1 MEKNPVV
8 SLNNASFFYTGE
20 NQQPGAGVQNID
32 LEIDAGQVVVLTG
45 ESGCGKTTVTRMLN
59 GLIPH
64 YFEGKLSG
72 GISVCRQDVWKQ
84 PLYETAKI
92 MGSVFQNPRSQFFNV
107 DTTSEITF
115 GCENLGME
123 EGEIRRRLDRV
134 TQEFQLENLL
144 DRNIFMLSG
153 GEKQKIACSG
163 ISIMEPEV
171 FVLDE
176 PSSNLDLSSIEELR
190 KIIAFWKKQGKTI
203 IISEHRLYYLK
214 ELADFFVYMSQGRI
228 VKTYTA
234 KEFAALTDEERSQ
247 MGLRS
252 LDAGELLMEEESKCA
267 KETMVGYVK
276 DKIPDL
282 SMEEVGKKTEEACIE
297 TARSEEKIDNSLD
310 SMKERSESIWSSAGR
325 KELDA
330 AADHEKFTYFHLK
343 DFTYAYKNQPPVL
356 KIQDAQIPAQGITA
370 IIGRNGAGK
379 STFSRALCGLL
390 KKCGKL
396 ETPEGHTLNAKDRL
410 KTCYMVMQDV
420 NHQLFTE
427 SVLEEILISMEEEN
441 EEEANQ
447 IMEKLDLLPLKDRHP
462 MSLSGGQK
470 QRVAIACALASRQKI
485 LILDEPTSGLDLR
498 HMQETAAVLK
508 ELAAENIAV
517 YVVTHDPEFI
527 RACCTTAVEIEAG
540 EIKNIKT
547 LK

>member
-1 MEKNPVV
+1 MEKNPAIKLSNV
-8 SLNNASFFYTGE
+8 SFFYTGE
-20 NQQPGAGVQNID
+20 NQSQGAGVENIN
-32 LEIDAGQVVVLTG
+32 LEIKAGEVVVLTG
-45 ESGCGKTTVTRMLN
+45 ESGCGKTTVTRLLN

-72 GISVCRQDVWKQ
+72 GISVCGQNVWEQ

-123 EGEIRRRLDRV
+123 EAEIRRRLDRV
-134 TQEFQLENLL
+134 TGEFHLENLL

-176 PSSNLDLSSIEELR
+176 PSSNLDLESIEELR
-190 KIIAFWKKQGKTI
+190 KILEFWKKQGKTI
-203 IISEHRLYYLK
+203 VLSEHRLYYLR
-214 ELADFFVYMSQGRI
+214 ELADTFVYMKQGRI
-228 VKTYTA
+228 VKKYTA
-234 KEFAALTDEERSQ
+234 EEFRQLSEAERKQ

-252 LDAGELLMEEESKCA
+252 LLVGEQFTTENLPGKAQSESASYIASGIC
-267 KETMVGYVK
+267 KEKANSKLNLESGERTEN
-276 DKIPDL
+276 ITL
-282 SMEEVGKKTEEACIE
+282 EAGKKCF
-297 TARSEEKIDNSLD
+297 R
-310 SMKERSESIWSSAGR
+310 
-325 KELDA
+325 
-330 AADHEKFTYFHLK
+330 LK
-343 DFTYAYKNQPPVL
+343 DFTFAYQHQLPTL
-356 KIQDAQIPAQGITA
+356 KIKDAHIPAQGITA
-370 IIGRNGAGK
+370 IVGRNGAGK

-396 ETPEGHTLNAKDRL
+396 ETPKGEILNAKDRL

-427 SVLEEILISMEEEN
+427 SVMEEILISMEKEDET
-441 EEEANQ
+441 EALK
-447 IMEKLDLLPLKDRHP
+447 IMEKLDLTALKDRHP

-470 QRVAIACALASRQKI
+470 QRVAIACALASKRKI
-485 LILDEPTSGLDLR
+485 LILDEPTSGLDLK
-498 HMQETAAVLK
+498 HMQETATVLK
-508 ELAAENIAV
+508 ELAAQNIAI
-517 YVVTHDPEFI
+517 YVVTHDPEFME
-527 RACCTTAVEIEAG
+527 ACCTNVIEIEDGA
-540 EIKNIKT
+540 IKIANEKYYQIIS
-547 LK
+547 LQFHQG

>member
-1 MEKNPVV
+1 MGKNPVV
-8 SLNNASFFYTGE
+8 SLRNASFFYTGE
-20 NQQPGAGVQNID
+20 NQQQGAGVQNID

-72 GISVCRQDVWKQ
+72 EISVCGQNVWEQ

-123 EGEIRRRLDRV
+123 EPEIRNRLARV
-134 TQEFQLENLL
+134 TREFQLENLL
-144 DRNIFMLSG
+144 NRNIFMLSG

-190 KIIAFWKKQGKTI
+190 KIIAFWKNQGKTI

-252 LDAGELLMEEESKCA
+252 LDAGELLAEEEFRYA
-267 KETMVGYVK
+267 KETAVGCVK
-276 DKIPDL
+276 DRIPGL
-282 SMEEVGKKTEEACIE
+282 PLEETGKKIEKTCIE
-297 TARSEEKIDNSLD
+297 TARSEEKMDNSLD
-310 SMKERSESIWSSAGR
+310 SIKEKSENIEKLAGKER
-325 KELDA
+325 LDA
-330 AADHEKFTYFHLK
+330 VADHDKFIYFHLK

-356 KIQDAQIPAQGITA
+356 KISDARIPAQGITA

-396 ETPEGHTLNAKDRL
+396 ETLDGHILTAKDRL

-427 SVLEEILISMEEEN
+427 SVSEEILISMEEEN
-441 EEEANQ
+441 EEEANR

-508 ELAAENIAV
+508 ELAAENIAI

-527 RACCTTAVEIEAG
+527 RACCTNAVEIEAG

>member
-1 MEKNPVV
+1 MGKNPVV
-8 SLNNASFFYTGE
+8 SLRNASFFYTGE
-20 NQQPGAGVQNID
+20 NQQQGAGVQNID

-64 YFEGKLSG
+64 YFEGKISG
-72 GISVCRQDVWKQ
+72 EISVCGQNVWEQ

-123 EGEIRRRLDRV
+123 EQEIRNRLARV
-134 TQEFQLENLL
+134 TREFQLENLL

-163 ISIMEPEV
+163 ISIMEPQV

-203 IISEHRLYYLK
+203 VISEHRLYYLK
-214 ELADFFVYMSQGRI
+214 ELADFFVYMSQGHI
-228 VKTYTA
+228 VKKYTA
-234 KEFAALTDEERSQ
+234 KEFAALSDEERSQ

-252 LDAGELLMEEESKCA
+252 LDAGELLTGEKTRYA
-267 KETMVGYVK
+267 GETSSGCVK
-276 DKIPDL
+276 DKISDL
-282 SMEEVGKKTEEACIE
+282 LAEEARTE
-297 TARSEEKIDNSLD
+297 AARSEEKTDSSLP
-310 SMKERSESIWSSAGR
+310 SKERSESIWRSAGR
-325 KELDA
+325 EQMDA
-330 AADHEKFTYFHLK
+330 VTDHEKLTCFHLK

-356 KIQDAQIPAQGITA
+356 RISDARIPAQGITA

-396 ETPEGHTLNAKDRL
+396 ETPNGHILNAKDRL

-441 EEEANQ
+441 EEEANR

-508 ELAAENIAV
+508 ELAAENIAI

-527 RACCTTAVEIEAG
+527 RACCTNAVEIEAG